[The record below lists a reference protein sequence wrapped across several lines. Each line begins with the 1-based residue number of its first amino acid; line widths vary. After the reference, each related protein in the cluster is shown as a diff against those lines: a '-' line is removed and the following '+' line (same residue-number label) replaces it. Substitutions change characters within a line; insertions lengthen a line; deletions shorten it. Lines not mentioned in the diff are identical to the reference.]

1 MKYGGLSLNI
11 YLDELQMTSRPDCT
25 DEVIA
30 ANQGVFNV
38 RGKGLVISSGL
49 LLQRQ
54 YSTR

>member
-11 YLDELQMTSRPDCT
+11 YLDELQMTSRPDWN
-25 DEVIA
+25 DELIA
-30 ANQGVFNV
+30 GNQGVFNV